1 MSRDLIQRFYE
12 DACGDITKYLD
23 RYDEFNA
30 NPDLDLLVILRD
42 ETTGADDTDGRRAID
57 KAAEALESGD
67 VRKVA
72 WAFYQMGEAAERA
85 RHPPPDPPDAALA
98 GGKLQL
104 AEFKR
109 RQPLEIK
116 SGAQASIREAVQD
129 RVKELWTLPDH
140 AETRVAAMAAL
151 IEGAVSEVLARACLR
166 GDRNVPESP
175 STKTLTDWV
184 RDVAPVF
191 AKKAGRPRKK

>member
-23 RYDEFNA
+23 RYDEFNE
-30 NPDLDLLVILRD
+30 NPDLALLVLLRS
-42 ETTGADDTDGRRAID
+42 ELTGLDDTEGRHFID
-57 KAAEALESGD
+57 KAIEALESGD
-67 VRKVA
+67 VRKIA
-72 WAFYQMGEAAERA
+72 WAFYQMGEMAERA
-85 RHPPPDPPDAALA
+85 RHPLPDEALA
-98 GGKLQL
+98 QAKLSL
-104 AEFKR
+104 VEYR
-109 RQPLEIK
+109 RALPLKIK
-116 SGAQASIREAVQD
+116 SGAQASIRKAVQD
-129 RVKELWTLPDH
+129 HAKALWALPEH

-151 IEGAVSEVLARACLR
+151 VEGEVYALLCHLCLR

-191 AKKAGRPRKK
+191 AKKAGRPRKE